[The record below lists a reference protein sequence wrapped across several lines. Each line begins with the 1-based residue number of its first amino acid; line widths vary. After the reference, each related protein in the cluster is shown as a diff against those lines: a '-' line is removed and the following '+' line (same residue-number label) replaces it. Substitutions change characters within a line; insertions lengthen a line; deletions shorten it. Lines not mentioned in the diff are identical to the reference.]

1 MSEIYSSNDE
11 EMKTIVN
18 IKKGK
23 SKKSK
28 LEELKNEGGEKV
40 KKELSDEAKLVR
52 ANNAKKALEARM
64 TKFQERQKLKKVE
77 HNIKN
82 IFDDEDDDD
91 EPVIIMKKKNKEP
104 NVSKNE
110 IEAPKNRGGEAPNN
124 NDLLNI
130 ISKMSNRVD
139 KLYTMKKMKNNQPKK
154 EIQPVII
161 NDNTKSTSLL
171 ESIRNKMINQY

>member
-23 SKKSK
+23 VKKSK
-28 LEELKNEGGEKV
+28 LEELKTEGAKPL
-40 KKELSDEAKLVR
+40 KKELSDDAKLVR

-64 TKFQERQKLKKVE
+64 SKFYERQKLKKVE

-82 IFDDEDDDD
+82 IFDDDDDNEEE
-91 EPVIIMKKKNKEP
+91 EPVIVIKSKKNE
-104 NVSKNE
+104 NE
-110 IEAPKNRGGEAPNN
+110 GAKNRGGETQNN

-130 ISKMSNRVD
+130 LNKMSSRVD